1 MIWVGKAWDRK
12 LGGIRLQQVVYRE
25 RYIEEGERRRES
37 IERQDLMEEKAQG
50 KEKRQKKIYMIM

>member
-1 MIWVGKAWDRK
+1 M
-12 LGGIRLQQVVYRE
+12 VYRE